1 MKPVF
6 KPLLLVGLLSALAAV
21 SQAQPMPGAGTG
33 AGPGGAA
40 PSPEM
45 RAQHMKKMQDHWAQ
59 RQADLKAKLKLAPEQ
74 EGAWTSFTTTMKPPA
89 NLQRPNRAEMEQ
101 LNTPARLDKMQAL
114 RAQHNAAMDQRN
126 AAIRTFYATLN
137 PEQQKVF
144 DAQTRRADYP
154 MMDHHRGEQ
163 RK

>member
-6 KPLLLVGLLSALAAV
+6 KPLLLAGLMSALAAV
-21 SQAQPMPGAGTG
+21 SQAQPMPGP
-33 AGPGGAA
+33 GPGGTA
-40 PSPEM
+40 PSAEM

-74 EGAWTSFTTTMKPPA
+74 EGAWTTFTTAMKPQA
-89 NLQRPNRAEMEQ
+89 NLQRPNRAEMDQ

-114 RAQHNAAMDQRN
+114 RTQHNAAMDQRN
-126 AAIRTFYATLN
+126 AAIRAFYATLT

-144 DAQTRRADYP
+144 DAQTRRADHP
-154 MMDHHRGEQ
+154 MMNHHRGEP

>member
-6 KPLLLVGLLSALAAV
+6 KSLLLASLLSTLAAV
-21 SQAQPMPGAGTG
+21 SQAQPMPGP
-33 AGPGGAA
+33 GPGSGNGPA
-40 PSPEM
+40 PNPEM

-74 EGAWTSFTTTMKPPA
+74 EGAWTTFTAAMKPPA
-89 NLQRPNRAEMEQ
+89 NPQHPNRAEMDQ

-126 AAIRTFYATLN
+126 AATRAFYATLN

-144 DAQTRRADYP
+144 DVQTRRSAHP
-154 MMDHHRGEQ
+154 MMDHHRGEA
-163 RK
+163 RKP

>member
-6 KPLLLVGLLSALAAV
+6 KSLLLASLMSALAAV
-21 SQAQPMPGAGTG
+21 SQAQPMPGPGT
-33 AGPGGAA
+33 GGAA
-40 PSPEM
+40 PNPEM
-45 RAQHMKKMQDHWAQ
+45 RTQHMKKVQDHWAQ
-59 RQADLKAKLKLAPEQ
+59 RHADLKAMLKLAPEQ
-74 EGAWTSFTTTMKPPA
+74 EGAWTTFTAAMKPPA
-89 NLQRPNRAEMEQ
+89 AMQRPSRSEMDP

-114 RAQHNAAMDQRN
+114 RAQHNATMDQRN

-144 DAQTRRADYP
+144 DAQTRRADHP
-154 MMDHHRGEQ
+154 MMDHHRGEP